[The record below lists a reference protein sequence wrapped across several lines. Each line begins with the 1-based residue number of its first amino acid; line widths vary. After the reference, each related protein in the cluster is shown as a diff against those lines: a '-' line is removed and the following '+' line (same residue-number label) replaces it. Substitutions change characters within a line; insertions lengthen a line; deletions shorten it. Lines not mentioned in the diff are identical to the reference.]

1 MRTIPRCFCNKR
13 AIPACVNAIPLP
25 SVVSPMSRIRILSS
39 ICLLS
44 VALFLSHV
52 AIAQGTPP
60 DASRIAQDIAAAG
73 SLRTQSQRLA
83 KLHLQGAMGI
93 DAVRARRDVQS
104 GSDSVD
110 ALFGRLAG
118 YAQKPETRR
127 AYLRCATV
135 WRELREVLLRTPAAT
150 RDERI
155 NQLADDLM
163 IASGKLVLQI
173 ESQAE
178 VSGGRLLDLSTRLN
192 MLGQRLARLYLQIQ
206 AGDRSQGVRLDVEQ
220 ARREFATGLGE
231 LDAARENSAASRQA
245 IALARN
251 QWIFFDIAISQLD
264 LAVRKDGQ
272 AARNVATSSE
282 RIAQMLDEASAQ
294 YARDYGAG
302 PVTGKR

>member
-1 MRTIPRCFCNKR
+1 
-13 AIPACVNAIPLP
+13 
-25 SVVSPMSRIRILSS
+25 MSRIRILFS

-44 VALFLSHV
+44 VALFLSQA
-52 AIAQGTPP
+52 AIAQGTPS

-83 KLHLQGAMGI
+83 KLHLQATMGI

-127 AYLRCATV
+127 TYLRCATV
-135 WRELREVLLRTPAAT
+135 WRELREVLLRTPAAM

-155 NQLADDLM
+155 NQLADDL
-163 IASGKLVLQI
+163 ASGKLVLQI

>member
-25 SVVSPMSRIRILSS
+25 SVVSPMSRIRILFS

-44 VALFLSHV
+44 VALFLSQA
-52 AIAQGTPP
+52 AIAQGTPS

-83 KLHLQGAMGI
+83 KLHLQATMGI

-127 AYLRCATV
+127 TYLRCATV
-135 WRELREVLLRTPAAT
+135 WRELREVLLRTPAAM

-155 NQLADDLM
+155 NQLADDL
-163 IASGKLVLQI
+163 ASGKLVLQI